1 MKKFFSAILLM
12 TAMVFSV
19 STFVSCNDLTSEL
32 EDVRTQ
38 TTEMESTIKTLS
50 DKVTALESALTTA
63 QNAADEAKA
72 AAAAAKAAGDAAL
85 AQAKAAEAA
94 AATAKAEAIAE
105 ATAQVKALKEA
116 FEAKVQEMGDEIAAH
131 IKDVEAALAVINT
144 KIAAIETS
152 LADKADKT
160 YVDAELAKLLAAD
173 ATINAEIKALK
184 AYEGLIEELQLAD
197 ENIKADIAAQ
207 AATLETLKN
216 EVEENTKQIN
226 TCLATIASVST
237 LVSDLDEAVFGET
250 GFYNEVFGDGPN
262 SIKSQLGSIAN
273 LVADLQAGLDDLNM
287 RLVALGERLTS
298 LVFIPELYVGG
309 IEATEYTYMPYNTL
323 TWNGTNS
330 KNGKDEQNNEY
341 VLSDNKYWDY
351 KSSTTTTYEN
361 PVHNVSY
368 FINPSHADLSNATLR
383 FVSNDVETRASDA
396 APAVKTWT
404 VDEVDGRNNLVVSMT
419 ALGQEIK
426 TDDEAS
432 IFALEATVTEDGKD
446 TVVTSDFA
454 RLTPRTLNLV
464 DLYNVIAEGHI
475 YETAPE
481 ALQNKPTL
489 VVKYDGNI
497 DIRDVVETHYEY
509 NSTTCTTPNVY
520 EDDYMPENVYGLQWK
535 FALVDYTIG
544 GNATSDS
551 QFATLAGSVLT
562 PCGTTDGKANGKTQA
577 SSIGK
582 RPLVRVTVQDRTG
595 KDILAGF
602 IKLEIVREASYV
614 VADPTSWTTPFSCA
628 GADVR
633 QTWSQFVDNILTATT
648 DLSKEEFEAMYK
660 LEKDANGNA
669 VQYEKK
675 NGNFVAVATADNL
688 GEVTEVPDPEAT
700 TTNVLRWTMSMAEQ
714 QYVYAEDGATIYVRY
729 IFESTADN
737 NATQYEGIFV
747 PLTMKVTKP
756 TTSVSKKIAEYWFN
770 NEANAI
776 INVARPT
783 DGGST
788 LPWETDINQVWN
800 GNAPKFAAIDASYTS
815 YQQINQTGH
824 YKYYFAPEQ
833 PKVAGYQLYVKETS
847 ADDKTT
853 GDPVEVTKNAD
864 LFDAELENALDV
876 TTGFYT
882 NSVLYA
888 KEGANEYEIATLD
901 QETGVVTYN
910 ENDLSKKL
918 LNAFASV
925 PRSEAKLYANI
936 AVANW
941 NDCNVAVAIDKAVNP
956 YYFLRPINYV
966 ANGKGQFVDGEANGS
981 KVNILDLFD
990 FSDWRDVDFLTEDYK
1005 NIWLFAYYNIH
1016 SVVVDIENVMT
1027 DLDQEDNSFV
1037 KLSTVTEKIIITH
1050 ERTRTNIPML
1060 IYNTTENSVA
1070 GSTQA
1075 KYEAYR
1081 DLFGKICY
1089 KNNGSVVSGF
1099 QIKVPVKFIYDWGE
1113 IETYAVIPVVETMG
1127 N

>member
-85 AQAKAAEAA
+85 AQAEAAEAA

-116 FEAKVQEMGDEIAAH
+116 FEAKVQEMGDAIAAH

-323 TWNGTNS
+323 VWGGTTAKTGNDDQ
-330 KNGKDEQNNEY
+330 GNNF
-341 VLSDNKYWDY
+341 VLSENKNWDY

-383 FVSNDVETRASDA
+383 FVSNDVETRASLA

-419 ALGQEIK
+419 ALGQKIE
-426 TDDEAS
+426 TDEAS

-454 RLTPRTLNLV
+454 RLAPRTLNLV
-464 DLYNVIAEGHI
+464 DLYNVIAEDHI
-475 YETAPE
+475 YKTAPE

-509 NSTTCTTPNVY
+509 DLTTCATQNVY

-551 QFATLAGSVLT
+551 QFATLDGSVLT

-660 LEKDANGNA
+660 LEKDADGNA
-669 VQYEKK
+669 VQYEKN
-675 NGNFVAVATADNL
+675 NGNFVAVATADTL
-688 GEVTEVPDPEAT
+688 GKVTEVPDLEAT
-700 TTNVLRWTMSMAEQ
+700 TTNVLRWTMSMAKQ

-815 YQQINQTGH
+815 YQKINQTGH

-833 PKVAGYQLYVKETS
+833 PKVAGYQLYVKATS
-847 ADDKTT
+847 ADDMTT

-882 NSVLYA
+882 NTVLYA

-901 QETGVVTYN
+901 QGTGVVTYN
-910 ENDLSKKL
+910 QNDLSKKL

-925 PRSEAKLYANI
+925 ARSEAKLYANI

-941 NDCNVAVAIDKAVNP
+941 NDCKVAVAIKEAVNP

-1027 DLDQEDNSFV
+1027 DLNQEDNSFV
-1037 KLSTVTEKIIITH
+1037 KLSTVTNKIIITH
-1050 ERTRTNIPML
+1050 ERTRTTIPML
-1060 IYNTTENSVA
+1060 NYNTTENSVA

-1075 KYEAYR
+1075 NYEAYR